1 MKMAV
6 LKFGGTSVSS
16 KSSREKVI
24 EKILEKYDQ
33 GYKTLVVVS
42 AMGRSGEPYAT
53 DTLMELVKP
62 IAINNREM
70 DLLLSCGEIISVIIL
85 ANEILQKGYKVSIL
99 TANDAGIETD
109 SNFGNAE
116 IINIYTDNILEKI
129 EKNNITIVAGFQGKT
144 KEGEITT
151 LGRGGSDITA
161 IALAKALNSK
171 YVEIFTDVDGI
182 MTADPNIINNAKIL
196 KYMCYSEVYFLA
208 KNGASIIH
216 PKAIKIAQ
224 ESNIPLIIR
233 NTYSNSEGTYIGE
246 INKEFIQNR
255 NKLFNEKKI
264 TSLTYKKNKS
274 QIIISSIDKD
284 YNLGNLI
291 EKIIQK
297 NINLY
302 IISIMQDKKVFTIDV
317 QDENKLVSILKKEQ
331 IEFEIIQDCCKLSI
345 LGYRIDDNP
354 KILAKIIKAFSKE
367 NINIL
372 QASDPYNTFSC
383 LIKEKD
389 INKALLALH
398 EEFKLYA

>member
-171 YVEIFTDVDGI
+171 HVEIFTDVDGI

-297 NINLY
+297 NINID

>member
-297 NINLY
+297 NINID

>member
-171 YVEIFTDVDGI
+171 HVEIFTDVDGI
-182 MTADPNIINNAKIL
+182 MTADPNIINDAKIL

-297 NINLY
+297 NINID